1 MLASPSYIGSKL
13 EGEKGVKL
21 WALSQ
26 GHLLTDCRPIFLW
39 PSRHTSACYEMAIL
53 ADNALSI
60 YIANVENISPF
71 RLLKP
76 PCNPTA

>member
-1 MLASPSYIGSKL
+1 M
-13 EGEKGVKL
+13 GVKPRAPTNRL
-21 WALSQ
+21 P
-26 GHLLTDCRPIFLW
+26 PIFLW

-53 ADNALSI
+53 ADNGLSI